1 MYDAYLTKQQAAYT
15 TYCADAYRYDVALSQ
30 QDITKSYLVVSKIW
44 NASRYILSG
53 KQQSFDRDTIQ
64 SKLKKV
70 TPFLSDFDLWIV
82 QRFTDVFTKSYN
94 HPQERLTAILHLIV
108 DDFCIKYLEVSK
120 YQNNEH
126 TPSVLLRCIVL
137 TLHMLYPVM
146 PFAIFHICQL
156 TGLSIARDQVITLHP
171 IQSQKNYKIHLLMN
185 IVSSLKHLK
194 DNLGLKN
201 HEQVDVFIK
210 ASVDMLSFIKTYQQL
225 LDTVL
230 HVHVV
235 DYTSNDYFDST

>member
-1 MYDAYLTKQQAAYT
+1 M
-15 TYCADAYRYDVALSQ
+15 
-30 QDITKSYLVVSKIW
+30 
-44 NASRYILSG
+44 
-53 KQQSFDRDTIQ
+53 
-64 SKLKKV
+64 
-70 TPFLSDFDLWIV
+70 SDFDLWIV
-82 QRFTDVFTKSYN
+82 QRFTDVLGKSYN
-94 HPQERLTAILHLIV
+94 QPQERLTAILHIIV

-126 TPSVLLRCIVL
+126 TPIVLLWCIIL
-137 TLHMLYPVM
+137 TLHTLYPVM

-156 TGLSIARDQVITLHP
+156 TGLSIARDELITLAP
-171 IQSQKNYKIHLLMN
+171 IQAQKNYKIHLLMN

-201 HEQVDVFIK
+201 HEQVDVFVK
-210 ASVDMLSFIKTYQQL
+210 ASVDMVSFIKTYQQL

-235 DYTSNDYFDST
+235 DYTSSDYFDSTGYLTDTIIDIVV